1 MAAFFLKKE
10 GALLALLR
18 CGLQETQQAKSL
30 ASLRSFCEVA
40 PLPAPNPAHPPTT
53 LAVGRTASALNFI
66 VALCFFKILSL
77 ILKFLAAKIVK
88 FQLHYKS
95 APYFAKIPIKF

>member
-1 MAAFFLKKE
+1 MNCEVTPLAEGDAAPQRRI
-10 GALLALLR
+10 ALLAHKPHL
-18 CGLQETQQAKSL
+18 T
-30 ASLRSFCEVA
+30 
-40 PLPAPNPAHPPTT
+40 PTT
-53 LAVGRTASALNFI
+53 LAGRTASALNFI
-66 VALCFFKILSL
+66 IAARFFKISFA